1 MVRRFLVVA
10 VASIALCA
18 AGAAAAS
25 AATINLEMSQG
36 AAFNALGHW
45 CGGIK
50 EKVYE
55 TGFAANGYPQGNV
68 YMETTCGGSG
78 KGGGGGHTTYTGT
91 ASVVWTWLGET
102 WKWGP
107 MVGSLEAKPAEDSH
121 GDKLYSV
128 TPCATGYHTGTCSY
142 LETGEA
148 PYQPP
153 AAPGN
158 VQASAYLA
166 GNETEYMYLA
176 VSWTQDPERL
186 DLLTTQD
193 VSVEPLEGKGS
204 VLEEEVRPYFASVDI
219 GIVEPNERYRVS
231 VTQSDNEGTS
241 EPGTVEIKTPNED
254 GETEHEK
261 GKPECK
267 QDYGTIALKPGL
279 TEKAKT
285 QTVTVTGTLL
295 ECAGDAESGSYVTKF
310 KTAGPVTCGLLTG
323 AEQIAPATSALT
335 IRWSPAEQGTSN
347 GTIAFPLGEGTLA
360 GLSGSVTGGPFS
372 TETPITTG
380 YTGEAFTGGSSCGVK
395 EGKKAAKPVKSGTFS
410 APNLEFG

>member
-1 MVRRFLVVA
+1 MVRRFLA
-10 VASIALCA
+10 VAAASTALCGA
-18 AGAAAAS
+18 TAAAAS
-25 AATINLEMSQG
+25 ATTINLEMSQN
-36 AAFNALGHW
+36 AAFNVLGHW

-107 MVGSLEAKPAEDSH
+107 MVGSLEAKPAEDAHS
-121 GDKLYSV
+121 DKLYSV

-142 LETGEA
+142 LETGEP

-153 AAPGN
+153 AAPGS
-158 VQASAYLA
+158 VTASPYMA

-186 DLLTTQD
+186 SLLTTQK
-193 VSVEPLEGKGS
+193 VRVEPLEGKGS

-219 GIVEPNERYRVS
+219 GIVEPKERYKVS

-254 GETEHEK
+254 GEAEK
-261 GKPECK
+261 EQTQPGCK

-279 TEKAKT
+279 SETAKV
-285 QTVTVTGTLL
+285 QTVTVAGTLV
-295 ECAGDAESGSYVTKF
+295 ECSGDAESGSYKLKF
-310 KTAGPVTCGLLTG
+310 KTAGPVTCGLLNGT
-323 AEQIAPATSALT
+323 EKVAPSTSALT
-335 IRWSPAEQGTSN
+335 IQWSPAEEGVSKGTL
-347 GTIAFPLGEGTLA
+347 AFPLGEGTLE

-372 TETPITTG
+372 TATALTTA
-380 YTGEAFTGGSSCGVK
+380 YTGESFTGGSTCGVK
-395 EGKKAAKPVKSGTFS
+395 EGKKAAKPVKSGFFS